1 MGTMNRQQIIRSVA
15 IHLVFWIFWFIAPIL
30 FSSGERGFRLPEHPG
45 YYFRSIFTIGLFY
58 LNYFWIIE
66 RSLFQHKVVRF
77 VLMNVVLLTL
87 VTGFELIQ
95 QAFFHPGGRPGGAA
109 DLTQNMRP
117 PIFLMLMG
125 IFFSYIFVISIAVAI
140 RTTTRWIKLD
150 DQRKTLENENLKSE
164 LNNLKMQLN
173 PHFFFNTLNNIYSL
187 IQIAP
192 ERAQEAVHRLARL
205 MRYHLYET
213 NSEKVSLKGEI
224 EFVDNYI
231 SLMKMRSTSLLDVK
245 FNYSIEDNEARIAPL
260 LFVPLIENAFK
271 FGISNDVSSEILIEI
286 SELRN
291 EVVMTVQNTIFDNPE
306 AIPGHSGI
314 GLENL
319 RKRLSLIYPNAHEFR
334 AESVG
339 DKFMVLLRLKLG

>member
-1 MGTMNRQQIIRSVA
+1 
-15 IHLVFWIFWFIAPIL
+15 
-30 FSSGERGFRLPEHPG
+30 
-45 YYFRSIFTIGLFY
+45 
-58 LNYFWIIE
+58 
-66 RSLFQHKVVRF
+66 
-77 VLMNVVLLTL
+77 
-87 VTGFELIQ
+87 
-95 QAFFHPGGRPGGAA
+95 
-109 DLTQNMRP
+109 
-117 PIFLMLMG
+117 FLMLMG

-319 RKRLSLIYPNAHEFR
+319 RKRLSLIYPDSHEFK
-334 AESVG
+334 AE
-339 DKFMVLLRLKLG
+339 K